1 MQTLTTT
8 FSARTNKKWKVL
20 IARSSLHKQ
29 EPILNKMNQTEDVLE
44 ETLPNTFAP
53 NNVNSSWKTNGT
65 TTWQLPQESSLL
77 SDALG
82 KIHWHGNL
90 GAAIFLPQTSS
101 PIMWERVKA

>member
-1 MQTLTTT
+1 M
-8 FSARTNKKWKVL
+8 NK
-20 IARSSLHKQ
+20 
-29 EPILNKMNQTEDVLE
+29 TEDVLE
-44 ETLPNTFAP
+44 ETSSNTFAP

-90 GAAIFLPQTSS
+90 GAAIFLP
-101 PIMWERVKA
+101 PPKPFNVGVGLRERVRK